1 MFNAM
6 DMVGSK
12 SPIQARLPENSKKSA
27 KQILNRVLSLLLLVA
42 HRAAVMVSLVRNA
55 EFQASPRPTESEFA
69 F

>member
-1 MFNAM
+1 
-6 DMVGSK
+6 MV
-12 SPIQARLPENSKKSA
+12 ARALFKPDFQKTARKVLR
-27 KQILNRVLSLLLLVA
+27 QILNRVLSLLFLVA